1 MSPTTT
7 APARTGRQIMLP
19 LGLVFLTSGLSV
31 ALVVPFMTLF
41 LDTEV
46 DAGPVRTTVF
56 LVASPVAGVAVAWAI
71 GRVSDRWPVRR
82 QLLIVASV
90 AGVVSTASTAVVR
103 DYWVLLTVAVT
114 AWAVAGSLFPQT
126 FAFAR
131 QVLDRGDPKR
141 AALGI
146 SALRTV
152 FSVAFV
158 AGPPLAA
165 VLLAAGGFH
174 LVFGAAAVMYAVAAV
189 VALFLLPDVGAPPAP
204 PPADRPGGATAA
216 RLVIVL
222 TIAGFVLL
230 QTPLVLGGQTLS
242 LFVATDLG
250 GTVTDAGLL
259 FGLCAALE
267 IPLMLGLGVLSTR
280 MPVRTLILVGAVA
293 GIAYHA
299 LAASAHAVWVLVA
312 GQVLNALYISA
323 ISALGIPYVQDLMP
337 GRPGHAT
344 TMIANTFPMGQI
356 LAGPLFGLAQSTG
369 YRLAYVL
376 SFALSVGGLLF
387 LLVARPP
394 SSRRSGTPHPG
405 TSRSR

>member
-1 MSPTTT
+1 MSTVTTL
-7 APARTGRQIMLP
+7 PARTGRQIMLP

-31 ALVVPFMTLF
+31 ALVVPFMSLF
-41 LDTEV
+41 LDSEV
-46 DAGPVRTTVF
+46 HAGPVRTSVF
-56 LVASPVAGVAVAWAI
+56 LVAAPMAGVAVAWAI
-71 GRVSDRWPVRR
+71 GRVSDRWPIRR
-82 QLLIVASV
+82 QLLIIASV
-90 AGVVSTASTAVVR
+90 AGVVGTSLTAVVR
-103 DYWVLLTVAVT
+103 NYWLLLAVAVT
-114 AWAVAGSLFPQT
+114 VWAVANSLFPQT

-165 VLLAAGGFH
+165 VLLAAGGFRSVY
-174 LVFGAAAVMYAVAAV
+174 LGAAVMYAVAAV
-189 VALFLLPDVGAPPAP
+189 VAFLWLPNVDAP
-204 PPADRPGGATAA
+204 PPAPTAESPGGATAG
-216 RLVIVL
+216 RRVIVL
-222 TIAGFVLL
+222 TITGFVLL
-230 QTPLVLGGQTLS
+230 QTPLVLGGQTLP
-242 LFVATDLG
+242 LFVSTDLG

-267 IPLMLGLGVLSTR
+267 IPIMLGLGVLSTR
-280 MPVRTLILVGAVA
+280 VPIRALILVGAVA
-293 GIAYHA
+293 GVGYHA

-312 GQVLNALYISA
+312 GQIINALYISA

-344 TMIANTFPMGQI
+344 TMFANTFPMGQM

-376 SFALSVGGLLF
+376 SFALSVGGLLL
-387 LLVARPP
+387 LLVARPVSP
-394 SSRRSGTPHPG
+394 GSSGPPRRA
-405 TSRSR
+405 TSRTR